1 MKVVAEELSA
11 ALATMTVK
19 NGEELNLKLGLLVA
33 VWFNAWLFKIK
44 HDRYPVLVVITDET
58 IVSICSVGNHVG

>member
-1 MKVVAEELSA
+1 
-11 ALATMTVK
+11 MTVK